1 MKKILLVAFVALLS
15 LGEIFA
21 QLPDGSTAPDFTL
34 TDLNGTTHNL
44 YNLLDDGYTVFLDF
58 SAVWCPPCWSYH
70 TAGTLEDLYENHGP
84 NGYPGV
90 SPNTSD
96 DVMVFMIEGDGNT
109 TQNLAGTGGNTQ
121 GDWITGTLYPI
132 ICTDG
137 TVNNTQV
144 TSDYQIGY
152 WPTIYMVCPNRI
164 VTEVGQSS
172 SPYNSVSSCPPPASF
187 DNDASTFDY
196 TGETLTCE
204 GDLTPEVT
212 IQNYGLVPLT
222 NMNIDVTVNG
232 NVASSTP
239 WTGNLT
245 TYATTN
251 VILPALTGLSNNDM
265 VSINVTQPN
274 GVTDANTSNNATS
287 FYVTTATSNTDLE
300 VTVSIVTDAY
310 GSETT
315 WDIKDDN
322 GMTVASGGPYNNL
335 SAAGVTAQTPITT
348 TLSAQT
354 CHTFTI
360 YDSYGDGINAGY
372 GQGSFTVTDA
382 SGTILAMGGQF
393 TDEDG
398 DAFKTGD
405 AIVQNI
411 NDVSNNISIYPNPV
425 KNTLIVNGEF
435 NSINIYDVSGKLVLS
450 SDFSDNINVSSLANG
465 FYTLNINTNKG
476 TQIQKITISK

>member
-1 MKKILLVAFVALLS
+1 MKKILLVAFVTLLS

-251 VILPALTGLSNNDM
+251 VILPALSGLSNNDM

-274 GVTDANTSNNATS
+274 GVTDANTSNNSYCHTYTEEADAPPAAIWDVNAS
-287 FYVTTATSNTDLE
+287 DLDFYVYENSIIMSNNNITNIEVMNNNGQLVFKKTQNNDEKVDL
-300 VTVSIVTDAY
+300 SHL
-310 GSETT
+310 ETGLY
-315 WDIKDDN
+315 I
-322 GMTVASGGPYNNL
+322 
-335 SAAGVTAQTPITT
+335 IR
-348 TLSAQT
+348 
-354 CHTFTI
+354 
-360 YDSYGDGINAGY
+360 
-372 GQGSFTVTDA
+372 
-382 SGTILAMGGQF
+382 
-393 TDEDG
+393 
-398 DAFKTGD
+398 
-405 AIVQNI
+405 
-411 NDVSNNISIYPNPV
+411 VSN
-425 KNTLIVNGEF
+425 E
-435 NSINIYDVSGKLVLS
+435 SG
-450 SDFSDNINVSSLANG
+450 SLAN
-465 FYTLNINTNKG
+465 
-476 TQIQKITISK
+476 TQKVILQ